1 MPGCGTPDR
10 SIAPKVR
17 AVRRVAAVF
26 RTRNTGARRGRRSH
40 RLIRLV
46 LTSHGRTP
54 AGFPVNSRGWSEGRA
69 TPPDSRRSAPEPR
82 RGSPR
87 ARSSTVRRMGPPRRG
102 GGHCGRHFRGD
113 ARASRTPA
121 IQGPPRW
128 GWAGGYPH
136 KLSQRLISHE
146 QRPTRA
152 TLPLGPWPLSL
163 PLSFKL

>member
-26 RTRNTGARRGRRSH
+26 RPRNTGARRGRRSH

-102 GGHCGRHFRGD
+102 GGHCGRHVRGD
-113 ARASRTPA
+113 ARASRTP
-121 IQGPPRW
+121 
-128 GWAGGYPH
+128 GY
-136 KLSQRLISHE
+136 SG
-146 QRPTRA
+146 T
-152 TLPLGPWPLSL
+152 TPLGLGWRISPQTFATTDKSRAATNTGHSPSWPLALEPSL
-163 PLSFKL
+163 EL